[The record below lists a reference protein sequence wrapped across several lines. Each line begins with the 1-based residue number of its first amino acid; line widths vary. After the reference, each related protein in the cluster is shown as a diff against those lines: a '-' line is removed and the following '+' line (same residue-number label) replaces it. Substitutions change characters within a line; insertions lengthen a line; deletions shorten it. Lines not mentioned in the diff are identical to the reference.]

1 MKPLE
6 ASYLKIPLEVISE
19 ERGLPKAPAESPL
32 IVYIAKNTKILDD
45 ISSLNS
51 AKKPA
56 NLDLKVFISRDEDC
70 PNDKNFDLKFDF
82 TDCDNIF
89 QICKILIYPANSKYK
104 FNAKEE
110 NLNIGLYS
118 LQGLSDVALIY
129 GFGYK
134 NELNLRKQLILH
146 YNKNPNALQPK
157 PAAGPGPVVSV
168 AGNALLND
176 I

>member
-1 MKPLE
+1 M
-6 ASYLKIPLEVISE
+6 
-19 ERGLPKAPAESPL
+19 
-32 IVYIAKNTKILDD
+32 
-45 ISSLNS
+45 
-51 AKKPA
+51 
-56 NLDLKVFISRDEDC
+56 
-70 PNDKNFDLKFDF
+70 
-82 TDCDNIF
+82 
-89 QICKILIYPANSKYK
+89 IYPTNSKYK